1 MKVIRNILKLMLFII
16 IIYAIIHANVCKIH
30 KILYFTPEYLLG
42 HLM

>member
-1 MKVIRNILKLMLFII
+1 MKVITNILKLMLFII
-16 IIYAIIHANVCKIH
+16 IIYAIIHASKIH